1 MKRELKFNHSTLAFA
16 SLLLALVLSSCG
28 ENESQIQDR
37 IMTELDCPV
46 ILIAKTDKGID
57 YHKVVV
63 QDAKGRI
70 RTFAASGSGDG
81 YKLPNAIAQS
91 RNVGDTLKACR

>member
-1 MKRELKFNHSTLAFA
+1 MKRKLKLNHYTLAFV
-16 SLLLALVLSSCG
+16 SLLLALVLSGCG
-28 ENESQIQDR
+28 ETESQIHDR

-63 QDAKGRI
+63 QDANGRI
-70 RTFAASGSGDG
+70 RTFASGAGDG
-81 YKLPNAIAQS
+81 YKLPNAIAES